1 MISIKSLTNQIND
14 YKHLKKIKNRIA
26 TDNLCRIK
34 VLILIKTLKMN
45 YRFNQIIFNKQNN
58 HTKKSKV
65 YIELKI
71 KLMYLKNIIIQMNRM
86 RIYK

>member
-34 VLILIKTLKMN
+34 ALILIKTLKMN

>member
-1 MISIKSLTNQIND
+1 LISIKSLTNQIND

-34 VLILIKTLKMN
+34 ALILIKTLKMN